1 MSNYAKVLIQG
12 ELEVKTGMH
21 IGTGAGFAAIGATDS
36 PVVRDPLTKRPVIPG
51 SSLKGKVR
59 TLLSRQLGADSG
71 VIAKKSDNDD
81 ARIRRVFGDTKE
93 YMTARLV
100 FRDTILSQEEWE
112 RLSGLGAKTATEVKF
127 ENTIDRVSSVAN
139 PRQIERVIAGSRFE
153 FALIYEVAADPE
165 TSEVPSAEEI
175 KEDFQTIVTG
185 LRLLE
190 LDYLGGHGTRGY
202 GRVQFHDLTARVP
215 VGKLDGTLLRDLN
228 DGLKGLS
235 DARQAV

>member
-153 FALIYEVAADPE
+153 FALIYEVAANSE